1 MLGGGVKIKAMK
13 KLKIILAVSLLLN
26 VVAFALL
33 IKEQYGGRGL
43 VAICKNKNADPLS
56 GLSKYDMEFIDEVVG
71 IYDSFVRANTA
82 PCLSIGEAYRAFF
95 DERWPDHKRNPS
107 LFEPSYDRILTFLNY
122 FICDLKANSFVRPWY
137 IRGSWRFRVKDD
149 AFGFIDK
156 VAKQNPF
163 WNRAAESLRQ
173 TLDFTSTLSHAYMYD
188 YKDINFDSKAE
199 RFLVAL
205 HVWSPGRGP
214 DNAFVI
220 KVGLPESDSLR
231 KALNEKIKQ

>member
-1 MLGGGVKIKAMK
+1 MLGGRVKIKTMK

-33 IKEQYGGRGL
+33 IKGQYGGRGL
-43 VAICKNKNADPLS
+43 VLICKNENVDPLS

-71 IYDSFVRANTA
+71 IYDSFVIANTA
-82 PCLSIGEAYRAFF
+82 PGLSIGEAYHAFF

-107 LFEPSYDRILTFLNY
+107 LFEPSYDRTLTFLNY
-122 FICDLKANSFVRPWY
+122 FICDLKPNSFVSPWY
-137 IRGSWRFRVKDD
+137 IRGGWRFRIKGTMFD
-149 AFGFIDK
+149 FIDK

-163 WNRAAESLRQ
+163 WNKAAESLRQ
-173 TLDFTSTLSHAYMYD
+173 TRDFRSVVSNSYMYD

-205 HVWSPGRGP
+205 HVWYPGRGP
-214 DNAFVI
+214 DDAFVI
-220 KVGLPESDSLR
+220 KVGLPENDSLR
-231 KALNEKIKQ
+231 KAINEKIKQ